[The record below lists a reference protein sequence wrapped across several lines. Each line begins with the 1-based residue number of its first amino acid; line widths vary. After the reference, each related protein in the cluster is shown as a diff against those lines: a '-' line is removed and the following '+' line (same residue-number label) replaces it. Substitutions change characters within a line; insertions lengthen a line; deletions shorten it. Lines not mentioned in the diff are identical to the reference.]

1 MYGASI
7 GTARSRFGG
16 ASTVKPWLWSSDAT
30 AFQLDASAHAPWTRT
45 MVGFGMDSPVM
56 VAGAS
61 SAWPRVHSS
70 AARSA
75 REAGADEQDVVVGV
89 LGRQDLRGR

>member
-7 GTARSRFGG
+7 ATARSRFGG

-45 MVGFGMDSPVM
+45 MVGFGTELSSRSFQGRQGRRRLPAA
-56 VAGAS
+56 AGS
-61 SAWPRVHSS
+61 
-70 AARSA
+70 RSA
-75 REAGADEQDVVVGV
+75 DADDGPTGEFFDDAGTVPW
-89 LGRQDLRGR
+89 